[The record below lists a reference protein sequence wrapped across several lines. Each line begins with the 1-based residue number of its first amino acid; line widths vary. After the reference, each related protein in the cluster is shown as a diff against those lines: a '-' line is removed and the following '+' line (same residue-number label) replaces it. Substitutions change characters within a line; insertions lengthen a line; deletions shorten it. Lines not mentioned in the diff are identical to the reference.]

1 MAKSVAAC
9 CGAVLSKL
17 WVSRGIVIEHVVEK
31 GRWRIEMEDSAEV
44 CSVSPRPQIDL

>member
-9 CGAVLSKL
+9 CGVVPSKL
-17 WVSRGIVIEHVVEK
+17 WVGRGMVIEHVVEK

-44 CSVSPRPQIDL
+44 CSGSPRPQIDL